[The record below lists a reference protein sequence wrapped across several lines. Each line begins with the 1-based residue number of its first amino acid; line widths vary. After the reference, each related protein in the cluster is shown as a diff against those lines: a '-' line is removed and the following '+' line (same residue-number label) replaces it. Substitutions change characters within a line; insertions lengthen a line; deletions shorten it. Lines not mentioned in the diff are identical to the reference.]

1 MGFRKM
7 AKLRIPIIITVI
19 LVLITVAAFC
29 ILLTSKSLRLTNAEM
44 VNSLI
49 AIFACLGALISAT
62 FVIYS
67 YLMTNYAFI
76 QSQKP
81 YLLIQV
87 VKGRDV
93 IEGNRTVPTTVIHY
107 TNITDN
113 TFLDLTMDLR
123 VSVLDKEIDISDLFT
138 PNIYMA
144 ARDKRNRTF
153 KPIELLLNKCGINI
167 NAKAQADNP
176 VILKVGYKYSFN
188 KKV

>member
-113 TFLDLTMDLR
+113 YVTMDLR
-123 VSVLDKEIDISDLFT
+123 VSVLYKEIDISDLFT